1 LCQLVVAH
9 RLRLSMHRHLA
20 NEPALMTV
28 VAAPTPPVAKVSTPK
43 AAVAAPAPVAMAKA
57 PHDDPFHLP
66 GIVIEIVGM
75 EMNDQGC
82 SCEDVNNARYWLYH

>member
-1 LCQLVVAH
+1 
-9 RLRLSMHRHLA
+9 
-20 NEPALMTV
+20 
-28 VAAPTPPVAKVSTPK
+28 
-43 AAVAAPAPVAMAKA
+43 MAKA